1 MFSSEP
7 PLSFR
12 PEVQKYIRA
21 CEHLLSAVSS
31 PDCKPLS
38 DDERRLLEYYREE
51 LVKAIGAVMKN

>member
-38 DDERRLLEYYREE
+38 DDERRLLEYYREK
-51 LVKAIGAVMKN
+51 LVNAIGAVMKN

>member
-1 MFSSEP
+1 MFSAEP

-21 CEHLLSAVSS
+21 CEHLLSAVAS

-38 DDERRLLEYYREE
+38 NDERRLLEYYREK
-51 LVKAIGAVMKN
+51 LVNAIGAVMKN